1 MCQHFERLF
10 ANYWCFGANANCCK
24 WPNIEHVIKPGHT
37 VDQSDCSKVQRKDF
51 FNYFSLFAGIRTNIF
66 VKDIFK
72 SQKVALQKPTRLP
85 PFDKF
90 WISFFLR
97 FLHPFSRRFKTGSES
112 VRHKIWRSAVS
123 RNESREKFIKRRKLK
138 KLSRSKLKRGII
150 YKI

>member
-112 VRHKIWRSAVS
+112 VRHKIWR
-123 RNESREKFIKRRKLK
+123 KRRFAEWKSWK
-138 KLSRSKLKRGII
+138 I
-150 YKI
+150 YQKQKIEKIESQQTETGNYL